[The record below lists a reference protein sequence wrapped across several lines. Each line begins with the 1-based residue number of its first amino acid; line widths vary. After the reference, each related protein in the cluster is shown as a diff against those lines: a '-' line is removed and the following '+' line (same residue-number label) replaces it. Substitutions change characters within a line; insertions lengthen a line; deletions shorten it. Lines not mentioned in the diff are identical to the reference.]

1 MMTRYIKGIL
11 AAAIAATSL
20 CGCSISR
27 KCRAPELNLPSSI
40 ISSETPADQETLA
53 DMQWWNFYGDSLLC
67 NIIERTLEHNK
78 DILAAAYRIEQMREQ
93 YRISR
98 AELLPTVSANALA
111 DNETNDY
118 FGKKST
124 SDPEF
129 SLKATLSWEA
139 DLWGRLRWAKKKNNY
154 EWLATV
160 EDERAMRMTLI
171 AEVAG
176 TYFQLI
182 ALDNE
187 LEIVRRTLETR
198 RDGEKMA
205 KLRFEGGLTSELV
218 YQQAKVEYA
227 TTATLV
233 PALEKRIEITENSL
247 SLLMGAYPG
256 EKITRQKIDRYIQVP
271 DSVPV
276 GLPSQLLMR
285 RPDVRKSEY
294 QLKSAMSSVGVAY
307 ADQFP
312 RLTISLQGGWE
323 NDDLKALF
331 RSPFSY
337 VVGNIVGTAL
347 DFGRK
352 RAQYKASIAAYEQS
366 RLAYEKK
373 VLEVF
378 TEVNNYLVTYRKM
391 RDTTVLKTESR
402 NAALKYFELANLQ
415 YRAGSINYIDV
426 LDAQRRFLD
435 AQIGL
440 SNAVRDEHIALVNLY
455 KALGG
460 GWKQ

>member
-1 MMTRYIKGIL
+1 MSQQEDDLRAL
-11 AAAIAATSL
+11 AKIMDL
-20 CGCSISR
+20 LRG
-27 KCRAPELNLPSSI
+27 LSI
-40 ISSETPADQETLA
+40 ILVVANIYWFCHDLIGNWRFDPETMKVLRNFNESGLFSSPWSSKWWTLLFLSLSCFGTKGVKNEKIQWIHIWIFLSAGAALFFLNWWMPGIGWHLCYIFTTVIGYILMLIGGVYMSRMLKNNMMDDRFNNENESFQQET
-53 DMQWWNFYGDSLLC
+53 
-67 NIIERTLEHNK
+67 
-78 DILAAAYRIEQMREQ
+78 
-93 YRISR
+93 
-98 AELLPTVSANALA
+98 EL
-111 DNETNDY
+111 
-118 FGKKST
+118 
-124 SDPEF
+124 
-129 SLKATLSWEA
+129 
-139 DLWGRLRWAKKKNNY
+139 
-154 EWLATV
+154 
-160 EDERAMRMTLI
+160 
-171 AEVAG
+171 
-176 TYFQLI
+176 
-182 ALDNE
+182 LDNE

-256 EKITRQKIDRYIQVP
+256 EKITRQKIDRYIQAP

-378 TEVNNYLVTYRKM
+378 TEVNNAVVTYRKM
-391 RDTTVLKTESR
+391 RETTVLKTESR
-402 NAALKYFELANLQ
+402 NAALKYIELANLQ